1 MYNKDLKKAL
11 PVLIIGAGCNVK
23 KNCISYRIET
33 KVQASSIVFEKGG
46 GDSSLIQNIDKQK
59 KNHPTTMLR
68 AWDAVYE

>member
-46 GDSSLIQNIDKQK
+46 GTAASSKILTSK